1 MTARHESNEP
11 IIIFDPH
18 PRSKELIFRPQQ
30 WDRLQTLGRIV
41 HAGEGRLDADTV
53 DRYLPE
59 AAALIGQTDLPTER
73 LKRAKNLKAI
83 LNVEGNFLPNVDYET
98 CFQKGIQVLAAA
110 PAFAL
115 AVAESALAFALD
127 LARGIT
133 AADRDFRAGNEEYGL
148 AGNRDTFSLRQV
160 DVGLIGFGNLA
171 RALVPLLAPFHCR
184 IRVFDPWLPDSYVR
198 DHHCEP
204 ASLEDVLST
213 SRVIFILATVTTEN
227 EGFIDDTR
235 LALIQQGAAVI
246 LVSRAA
252 VVDFEAFVRH
262 VEEGHFRA
270 ATDVFPVEPVP
281 PDDQVRQV
289 EGLLLS
295 AHRTGGL
302 RDSFFRIGDMTIDDL
317 SLIIAGLPP
326 VRMQVAR
333 RETVARARSKPGR
346 SYKKEELDS

>member
-1 MTARHESNEP
+1 MTAPHDSNQP

-41 HAGEGRLDADTV
+41 HAGEGRLDANTV

-59 AAALIGQTDLPTER
+59 AAALIGQTDMPTER
-73 LKRAKNLKAI
+73 LKRAQNLKAI

-133 AADRDFRAGNEEYGL
+133 AADREFRAGREEYGL
-148 AGNRDTFSLRQV
+148 AGNRDTFSLRQA

-184 IRVFDPWLPDSYVR
+184 IRVFDPWLPDSYMR
-198 DHHCEP
+198 DYHCEP

-227 EGFIDDTR
+227 EGFIDDAC
-235 LALIQQGAAVI
+235 LALIQK
-246 LVSRAA
+246 
-252 VVDFEAFVRH
+252 
-262 VEEGHFRA
+262 
-270 ATDVFPVEPVP
+270 EPP
-281 PDDQVRQV
+281 
-289 EGLLLS
+289 
-295 AHRTGGL
+295 
-302 RDSFFRIGDMTIDDL
+302 
-317 SLIIAGLPP
+317 
-326 VRMQVAR
+326 
-333 RETVARARSKPGR
+333 
-346 SYKKEELDS
+346 